1 MTSNDETKAVKL
13 TPRGVQILELAERGL
28 SNDQI
33 ARELDLTEHTI
44 KIHFGRIFKRLGVR
58 NRMSAVHKWRGQL
71 PNDAL
76 INQLRRSRATNQKN
90 LVALAELIRLQTEV
104 IELALQ
110 RGGKF
115 GSKSQ

>member
-1 MTSNDETKAVKL
+1 MTSNDGAAVKL
-13 TPRGVQILELAERGL
+13 TPRGEQILELAERGL

-33 ARELDLTEHTI
+33 ASELNLSEHTI
-44 KIHFGRIFKRLGVR
+44 KIHFNRIFKRLGVH
-58 NRMSAVHKWRGQL
+58 NRLSAVHKWRGQI
-71 PNDAL
+71 PNAAL

-110 RGGKF
+110 RRGKHGGT
-115 GSKSQ
+115 S